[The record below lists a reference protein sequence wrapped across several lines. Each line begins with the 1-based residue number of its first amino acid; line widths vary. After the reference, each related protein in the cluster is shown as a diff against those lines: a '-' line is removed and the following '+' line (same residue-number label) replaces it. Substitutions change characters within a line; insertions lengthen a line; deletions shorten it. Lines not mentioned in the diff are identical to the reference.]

1 MILRVIRA
9 LLGKSRRDALARAEA
24 DQHREEHEAHMRA
37 VHMKVEALQ
46 SGAERMKE
54 ERRKTEAAAHAL
66 LVRLQQD
73 FPQ

>member
-9 LLGKSRRDALARAEA
+9 LMGRSRRDALARAEA
-24 DQHREEHEAHMRA
+24 DQHREEHEQHMRA
-37 VHMKVEALQ
+37 VQLKVDALHA
-46 SGAERMKE
+46 GAMRMAE
-54 ERRKTEAAAHAL
+54 ERDKTQAAAHAM